1 MQDKKQVTFKSPDL
15 TKLQAVII
23 DPRTTIYIPLDAD
36 AEEAKSRYLSWFDG
50 SKKPDS

>member
-1 MQDKKQVTFKSPDL
+1 MQDKKQATFKSPDL

-23 DPRTTIYIPLDAD
+23 DRRTTIYIPLDAD

-50 SKKPDS
+50 SRTLNP